1 MLPLPHL
8 WSQPK
13 SCDKSYFGKGSMK
26 SGKARV
32 SSWVRLY
39 GPIPRERFAIVF
51 DYIALDTSSPTS
63 VSCASS
69 FLCYS
74 ASLEVGKHPLFEIFT
89 RPNTSVTILGP
100 NHFFMINA
108 TQGNSEHTQR
118 TLTSLV
124 ERIHIPRQELFT
136 SPEII
141 LPFAFSLS
149 NSAQLTQ
156 V

>member
-89 RPNTSVTILGP
+89 RPNTSVTILTP
-100 NHFFMINA
+100 MINV
-108 TQGNSEHTQR
+108 TQGQLRAHFGHTLGTRWAHSESTQR
-118 TLTSLV
+118 SFREHSLHL
-124 ERIHIPRQELFT
+124 RSTPT
-136 SPEII
+136 SPDV
-141 LPFAFSLS
+141 LLVFF
-149 NSAQLTQ
+149 
-156 V
+156 